1 MIYDKFE
8 KLNDGKHDR
17 AIKALIGIPR
27 SKFDKLAVAFV
38 AAYPAIQQERFEK
51 GEIKQIQSG
60 EPKGNLDSFGKK
72 LGSLGFRMVGKQLN
86 FKQNVQTRLRRG

>member
-17 AIKALIGIPR
+17 AIKALVGMSL
-27 SKFDKLAVAFV
+27 SKFDMLAAAFA
-38 AAYPAIQQERFEK
+38 AAYPAIRQERFEK

-72 LGSLGFRMVGKQLN
+72 LFFLLN
-86 FKQNVQTRLRRG
+86 PC